1 MNLISILHQRLERS
15 CAGSEATAKTV
26 VSMLKGGKSVFYF
39 GDEAVTPLVLKAAGY
54 DVCAYITEQSRV
66 KDGMKHAASFELPK
80 EAAECDVLWY
90 AGVAEFDPPEV
101 RLEQLKSV
109 CKKGA
114 TVVYRALCWLIDPS
128 PDTRSYCNKR
138 YGVITPLDRLL
149 TEAKQAG
156 FKIEDF
162 YISPKSD
169 WTDGYFKPL
178 VQAAQEL
185 SGEQEYRAAMSGMGE
200 LKKETDMFELH
211 CEEYSYIYY
220 ILKG

>member
-1 MNLISILHQRLERS
+1 MNLISILHQQTERS
-15 CAGSEATAKTV
+15 CAGSESTSKRV
-26 VSMLKGGKSVFYF
+26 ISMLKGAKTAFYF
-39 GDEAVTPLVLKAAGY
+39 GDEAITPALLQQAGY
-54 DVCAYITEQSRV
+54 EVTAYITERSRV
-66 KDGMKHAASFELPK
+66 KDGMRHAESFELPA
-80 EAAECDVLWY
+80 EAVESDILWY
-90 AGVAEFDPPEV
+90 AGVAEFDPPSV

-109 CKKGA
+109 CKKGG

-128 PDTRSYCNKR
+128 PDTKSYCTKR
-138 YGVITPLDRLL
+138 YGVLTPLDRLL

-178 VQAAQEL
+178 VQAAEML
-185 SGEQEYRAAMSGMGE
+185 SGEQGEAVLSGMGE

-211 CEEYSYIYY
+211 CEEYSYVYY